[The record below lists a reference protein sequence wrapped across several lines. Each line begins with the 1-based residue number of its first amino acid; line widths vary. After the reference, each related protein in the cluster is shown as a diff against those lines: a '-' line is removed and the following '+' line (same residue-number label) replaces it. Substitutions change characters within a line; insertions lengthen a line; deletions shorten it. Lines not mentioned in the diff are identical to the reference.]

1 MKWIGQHIYDLVAK
15 FRNTVEFSDT
25 VDFSEN
31 VTFYQPVNNAD
42 PSIRIGA
49 NADECL
55 RIFANYQGSA
65 SQSFQQA
72 AFVTHTESG
81 VAGDGGFAFY
91 VDEVGILRFD
101 DDGIDLLENKG
112 ISINGTDILTDSSGT
127 ATLSNIDA
135 IDATTKATLES
146 ALTDSTTDS
155 LVIDTDRSI
164 AQGNAG
170 AEDITALHVDFD
182 RTVPDEGTNAHNDR
196 GIDLDVTSASLGT
209 SSLYGMDIDVVGA
222 TSGTSTATG
231 IELTVSG
238 ADTNNGMHILCEG
251 EQLRLSHNASDYA
264 TFTVADTGDLTI
276 ATLGDGSVDSDLILD
291 ADGAVEFQ
299 PADGRACKVRSQKTS
314 AADAGAI
321 FSLVSD
327 DGASLGDDHRLGA
340 LYFQAKESATTVR
353 TGAKIEAYADAA
365 WSTTVNNTRLEF
377 YTMDGDNNSEL
388 SLTLDSDLLATFAG
402 SINAAENIIATNTT
416 TSSATEGGRI
426 QVSSNDGAALG
437 DDHRLGKIGF
447 TAAEDGSGTIREGA
461 SIEAFADAAWSDT
474 VNDTRLEFYTMDGD
488 NGAELSLTLDSNLLA
503 TFAGAVTVTGA
514 LTGTLATVS
523 QPNITG
529 VGTIGTGVWQGTA
542 VASAYIADDA
552 VTFAK
557 AVGVTPNVYG
567 TTIKVLPSDFMANED
582 GGVTKALQFVDQD
595 ASGLKPGNA
604 ATELLAFVS
613 VPEGMKI
620 TLVDVYADST
630 YAIDVIELDIHQI
643 VTDIS
648 AASIG
653 TGNANTQI
661 NVTDT
666 NSTATNFFMI
676 QVTTTATSSRVFGA
690 LVTIAPQ

>member
-1 MKWIGQHIYDLVAK
+1 MKWIGQNIYDLVSR
-15 FRNTVEFSDT
+15 FRDDVYLEDLTTTTETSVLVVDSDGKVSKSTTLADDIIESEIDTLAGLTAIGTAGNTVTTTSY
-25 VDFSEN
+25 S
-31 VTFYQPVNNAD
+31 
-42 PSIRIGA
+42 
-49 NADECL
+49 L
-55 RIFANYQGSA
+55 
-65 SQSFQQA
+65 
-72 AFVTHTESG
+72 
-81 VAGDGGFAFY
+81 
-91 VDEVGILRFD
+91 FD
-101 DDGIDLLENKG
+101 
-112 ISINGTDILTDSSGT
+112 INRT
-127 ATLSNIDA
+127 A
-135 IDATTKATLES
+135 
-146 ALTDSTTDS
+146 
-155 LVIDTDRSI
+155 

-170 AEDITALHVDFD
+170 VEDITALHVDFD
-182 RTVPDEGTNAHNDR
+182 RTVPTSGTYGHRDI
-196 GIDLDVTSASLGT
+196 GIKLDVDSASLGT
-209 SSLYGMDIDVVGA
+209 SSLRGMDIDVVGTA
-222 TSGTSTATG
+222 DGTSIATG

-276 ATLGDGSVDSDLILD
+276 ATLGDGRVDSDLILD